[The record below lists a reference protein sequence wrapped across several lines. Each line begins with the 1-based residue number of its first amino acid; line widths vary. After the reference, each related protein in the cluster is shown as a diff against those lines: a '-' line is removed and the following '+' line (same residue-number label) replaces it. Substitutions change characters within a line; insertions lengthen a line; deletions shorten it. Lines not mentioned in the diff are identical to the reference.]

1 MTTVIDRARARLA
14 RWVHRNEPQQLT
26 DDELDAL
33 WAEAKVLAADWRRYI
48 DERKREIEAARGSG
62 ERGAE

>member
-1 MTTVIDRARARLA
+1 MTTVIHRARARFA

-33 WAEAKVLAADWRRYI
+33 WAEAKVLAADWRSYI
-48 DERKREIEAARGSG
+48 DERKREIEAARASG
-62 ERGAE
+62 DGGAE